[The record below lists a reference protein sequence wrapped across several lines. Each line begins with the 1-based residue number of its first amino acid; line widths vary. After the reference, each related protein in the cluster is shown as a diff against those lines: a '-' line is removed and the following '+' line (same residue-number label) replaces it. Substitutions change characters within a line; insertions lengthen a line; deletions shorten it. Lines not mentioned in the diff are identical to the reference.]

1 MIGFVPSR
9 IDGAFWYKLREDGS
23 GYNYIASHVDDL
35 MIAAVDV
42 NEIVTFLK
50 SEFII
55 KDEAL
60 PDDYLGL
67 TMKVTPDGEGWA
79 LTTKPYLK
87 QCLEP

>member
-1 MIGFVPSR
+1 
-9 IDGAFWYKLREDGS
+9 
-23 GYNYIASHVDDL
+23 

-42 NEIVTFLK
+42 EEIVEFLK

-55 KDEAL
+55 NDEAL

-67 TMKVTPDGEGWA
+67 TMKVTEEGEGWA

-87 QCLEP
+87 